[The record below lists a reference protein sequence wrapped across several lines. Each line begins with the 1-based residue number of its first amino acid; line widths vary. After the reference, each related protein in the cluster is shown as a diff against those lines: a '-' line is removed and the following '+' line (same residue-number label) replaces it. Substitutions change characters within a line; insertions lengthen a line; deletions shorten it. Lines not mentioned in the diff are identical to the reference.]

1 MDFSHSFY
9 SSIIYV
15 RKREWEGEGIESTCP
30 LHPPPSFLAFSPQ
43 TMESEWDLVWKGES
57 E

>member
-15 RKREWEGEGIESTCP
+15 RKREWEGEGKRFHS
-30 LHPPPSFLAFSPQ
+30 PPPLLSKLF
-43 TMESEWDLVWKGES
+43 ESER
-57 E
+57 